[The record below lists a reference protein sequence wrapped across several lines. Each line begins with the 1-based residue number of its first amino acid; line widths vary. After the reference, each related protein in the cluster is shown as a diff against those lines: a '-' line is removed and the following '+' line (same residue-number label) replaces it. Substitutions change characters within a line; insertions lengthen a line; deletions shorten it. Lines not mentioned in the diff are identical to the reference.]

1 VTSSFQKNQSSNRK
15 EIRALFLPIIKGN
28 VFEHGMSHH
37 LQGIHMSVMKR
48 KKKNTDL
55 ERQKKLQREKDA
67 KKKQMRNQL
76 PAKQGKR

>member
-1 VTSSFQKNQSSNRK
+1 VLAK
-15 EIRALFLPIIKGN
+15 EFGKQFKRDSDTFLIARRKGN
-28 VFEHGMSHH
+28 VLEHGMSHH